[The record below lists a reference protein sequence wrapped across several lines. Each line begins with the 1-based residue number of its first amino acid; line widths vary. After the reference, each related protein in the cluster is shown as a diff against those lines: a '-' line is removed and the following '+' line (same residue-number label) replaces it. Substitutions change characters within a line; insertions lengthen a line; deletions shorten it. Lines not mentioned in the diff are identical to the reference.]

1 MLIELKCR
9 SVGGQVGWTFTCSY
23 IGCEF
28 NSNSGQTSDPN
39 NFLKIGAVIFVS
51 FVTIEY
57 VDAK

>member
-1 MLIELKCR
+1 MQNELLCR
-9 SVGGQVGWTFTCSY
+9 AVSGHAGRMFTCSY